1 MAFMDQFLGDF
12 FLDMKEPP
20 ADAIPGT
27 WCHFPIFK
35 IYPKCKK
42 IIDFM
47 LSNDLSL
54 SIWIFDQL
62 KPKQQAMLLDYW
74 NDLKEYEELKAM
86 Q

>member
-12 FLDMKEPP
+12 FLNKKEAP

-27 WCHFPIFK
+27 FCHFPTFI
-35 IYPKCKK
+35 IYPLCEK

-47 LSNDLSL
+47 LSNDLSI

-62 KPKQQAMLLDYW
+62 YPKQQDMLLDYW
-74 NDLKEYEELKAM
+74 NDLKEYQELKAM
-86 Q
+86 K